1 MINDNMSATIVIDG
15 LRFRAFHGVLEQER
29 KIGNVFEVSVSLKYP
44 RALKA
49 LESDDV
55 ADTLNYAE
63 AISIIRSVMSEPS
76 ALLEHVAGRIHKALI
91 DAFPGIESG
100 RIIVSKL
107 APPVAAELAAAR
119 FILEF

>member
-49 LESDDV
+49 VESDDV

-63 AISIIRSVMSEPS
+63 AISIIRSVMAEPS
-76 ALLEHVAGRIHKALI
+76 ALLEHVAGRIHKALVEVY
-91 DAFPGIESG
+91 PGIESG